1 MANESGLP
9 DYVADHFTYLVRSSV
24 LSRIGQAIFMISGI
38 VNPVMLLLALPDAN
52 GNAVMPSLTPLIISA
67 TVFAASFIWY
77 LFWFESRRRRYRDEQ
92 PTSYARW
99 YGRRLRP
106 LTSRDIMG
114 QLRLIKLQVRYVF
127 LGKEPSNV
135 ETLAL
140 TMRFVR
146 NSV

>member
-1 MANESGLP
+1 MTNESGLP
-9 DYVADHFTYLVRSSV
+9 DYVGDHFAYLVRSSV
-24 LSRIGQAIFMISGI
+24 PTRIGQALFLVSGL
-38 VNPVMLLLALPDAN
+38 VNPVLLLLALP
-52 GNAVMPSLTPLIISA
+52 NADGEAALPSLTPLIVSGVI
-67 TVFAASFIWY
+67 FGASFIWY
-77 LFWFESRRRRYRDEQ
+77 FAWFEVRRQRFREEQ

-106 LTSRDIMG
+106 LASRDLLG
-114 QLRLIKLQVRYVF
+114 QLRLLKLHMRYVF
-127 LGKEPSNV
+127 LGKEPSPV

>member
-1 MANESGLP
+1 VGNESGLP
-9 DYVADHFTYLVRSSV
+9 DYVGDHFAYLVKSSV
-24 LSRIGQAIFMISGI
+24 LSRLGQAIFMISGI
-38 VNPVMLLLALPDAN
+38 VNPVMLLLALPDAE
-52 GNAVMPSLTPLIISA
+52 GNAVLSTLTPLIISA
-67 TVFAASFIWY
+67 SVFAASFIWY
-77 LFWFESRRRRYRDEQ
+77 LVWFEVRRRRYRDEQ

-99 YGRRLRP
+99 YGRRRRP
-106 LTSRDIMG
+106 LTSRDLLG

-146 NSV
+146 NSI